1 MQAATAIQTH
11 WDGLVPDL
19 DEFDSPFA
27 SATQDTALPL
37 VAATDAA
44 VSHRTDHAV
53 TAATHAVNLA
63 DLLAQ
68 EDRGL
73 HPQDLHLEARILAH
87 PRMQAELQRQD
98 ALLTL
103 LEAGVLPAQA
113 PR

>member
-1 MQAATAIQTH
+1 M
-11 WDGLVPDL
+11 
-19 DEFDSPFA
+19 
-27 SATQDTALPL
+27 
-37 VAATDAA
+37 
-44 VSHRTDHAV
+44 

-68 EDRGL
+68 EGRGL